1 MKEYWQEYKL
11 RPELIE
17 AQNGDYNAQRQIKR
31 DLTNY
36 MIRDMKEQLEQEF
49 GDEDYTDYI
58 YNFEIEWVDRY
69 RLRPDNDFIKE
80 MEIFV
85 NNQDV
90 IRENHIKNIK
100 EVKME
105 KEKLERFEE
114 ALKED
119 IKNINTG
126 DETYTAED
134 IDYLKIYYI
143 TDFIDDYKEI
153 WKIPDN
159 LTESMEDIVED
170 NIWML
175 DIYLK

>member
-100 EVKME
+100 EVE
-105 KEKLERFEE
+105 
-114 ALKED
+114 
-119 IKNINTG
+119 NGN
-126 DETYTAED
+126 
-134 IDYLKIYYI
+134 
-143 TDFIDDYKEI
+143 
-153 WKIPDN
+153 
-159 LTESMEDIVED
+159 
-170 NIWML
+170 
-175 DIYLK
+175 